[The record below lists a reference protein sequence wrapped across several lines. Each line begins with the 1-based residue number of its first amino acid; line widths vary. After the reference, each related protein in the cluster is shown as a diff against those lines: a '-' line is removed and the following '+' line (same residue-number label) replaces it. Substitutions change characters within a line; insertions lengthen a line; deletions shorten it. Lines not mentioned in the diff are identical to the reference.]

1 MSVKMEKIENNTAKL
16 EISVPAADFKKAVDK
31 SYHKNVQKFNIPGF
45 RKGKAPK
52 VIIEQMYGEEVF
64 YEDAINMVIDD
75 TYPQALD
82 DNNLKPVDKPEINFS
97 QLEKDKDFIYTA
109 SVTVRPEATLGEY
122 KGLEVEKKEYTVND
136 EDIQKQLDAM
146 QEKNARIITKEEG
159 TIEKGDTAI
168 IDFEGFVDGAA
179 FEGGKGENYSLEIG
193 SGSFIDGFEEQ
204 LIGKKSGE
212 ETEVNVKFPDE
223 YGAKELAGKDAMFK
237 VKINEIKA
245 KELVPLDDEFA
256 KDVSEFETL
265 DELKE
270 DLKKK
275 TEENNTLRAKNEFE
289 ESVINKAVE
298 NAEVDIPDVMVDRQI
313 NYMLDDINYKLQYQG
328 LTLDQY
334 AGFMNTT
341 VDKMKEDYRDAAYK
355 RVKTELVL
363 AKVAEVESIE
373 ASEEDVDK
381 ELENIAKQYNQDIA
395 KIKETIKDT
404 SFIKDGIITRKAAEY
419 LVDNATPVAA
429 KDNDKK

>member
-1 MSVKMEKIENNTAKL
+1 
-16 EISVPAADFKKAVDK
+16 
-31 SYHKNVQKFNIPGF
+31 
-45 RKGKAPK
+45 
-52 VIIEQMYGEEVF
+52 MYGEEVF

-395 KIKETIKDT
+395 KIKEIT
-404 SFIKDGIITRKAAEY
+404 SDIEKR
-419 LVDNATPVAA
+419 LVDVTEKFTINF
-429 KDNDKK
+429 KEKHLIK